1 VQREHPVFMETEFL
15 EVFPAFAE
23 GIREQAFLEELAR
36 GSLTSAKA
44 VAMDNRHSVPN
55 ETREGR

>member
-1 VQREHPVFMETEFL
+1 METEFL

-44 VAMDNRHSVPN
+44 VAMDNRQSVPN
-55 ETREGR
+55 ETRGGR